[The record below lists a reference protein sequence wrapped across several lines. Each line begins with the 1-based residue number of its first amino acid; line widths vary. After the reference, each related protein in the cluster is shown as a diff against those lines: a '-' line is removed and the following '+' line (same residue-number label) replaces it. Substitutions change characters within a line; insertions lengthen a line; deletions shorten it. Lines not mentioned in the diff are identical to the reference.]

1 MSDNSDNT
9 AGTTRGKL
17 CRIFTESAR
26 LGGEFTIR
34 DTGITVSEILT
45 SLDEVGQARTIF
57 KFGGKITERDISLC
71 QTIAAHYLED
81 RPEYQQNGPN
91 AQVRIF
97 MDENVQHRLI
107 PLLLTQ
113 NARLAHI
120 SFHNLT
126 TKTDQEIWEFAKREG
141 FNVFITQDSDFI
153 HLIEQEVL
161 ARLQKTGSFG
171 KTSIADLPLVVKID
185 ASARSIAAAERSL
198 KAHMETIIRQAS
210 NPQRRVAWGE
220 LTNSHF
226 KAGRHIEEVY
236 HSYVRPSIQGTR
248 LFEPAFDER
257 ILDFKHIN
265 RVRETFDLEP
275 LKFTKKRGWK
285 LFYDRAYAEKKAEEE
300 REDTS
305 TRKNP
310 SPRPS

>member
-1 MSDNSDNT
+1 MSDQSDNT
-9 AGTTRGKL
+9 GGTTRGKL

-34 DTGITVSEILT
+34 DTGITVSEILN
-45 SLDEVGQARTIF
+45 SLDAVGQARTIF
-57 KFGGKITERDISLC
+57 KFEGKITERDISLC
-71 QTIAAHYLED
+71 QTIAAHY
-81 RPEYQQNGPN
+81 
-91 AQVRIF
+91 

-126 TKTDQEIWEFAKREG
+126 TKTDQEIWEFAKKEG
-141 FNVFITQDSDFI
+141 FNVFITQDSDFV

-198 KAHMETIIRQAS
+198 KAHMETIIKQAS

-236 HSYVRPSIQGTR
+236 HSYLRPSIQGTR

-265 RVRETFDLEP
+265 RVRETFDLEA

-285 LFYDRAYAEKKAEEE
+285 LFYDRAYAEKKAAEE
-300 REDTS
+300 REDT
-305 TRKNP
+305 TPRKNS